1 MKKLISLLTMMC
13 LLVLLLTGCGKNTGG
28 AAGNSSDSNSSD
40 ETIKLGVSAFPG
52 WYTWYAVQG
61 FGAFEE
67 NGVDVEL
74 VWFNTYSDSLQ
85 AFNSGQIDA
94 VCAALSDTISPALSD
109 VDFKVVLVND
119 NSAGADGIVAQ
130 SAIAS
135 LKDLKG
141 KTVATEIGTIEH
153 FFLLNA
159 LETVGL
165 TEKDIE
171 LTNMTVENAGPAV
184 ISGQVDAASLWEPS
198 LSYAAS
204 EGDTNL
210 LFDSSE
216 TPGLIPDTL
225 MVSGKLLDNRSED
238 VQKIVNAYFNGMQ
251 TYAEKPDEA
260 LEFMAKQADISTEEM
275 ATAMKGARL
284 FSIADN
290 HAAFNEAAED
300 YSYLPYTAKKTAKF
314 LLDQG
319 MVSKELTDP
328 ERIFDATYIDK
339 LYKEKPDLIVPDT
352 QAE

>member
-1 MKKLISLLTMMC
+1 MKKLISFLTMMC
-13 LLVLLLTGCGKNTGG
+13 LLVLLLTGCGGNTGG

-198 LSYAAS
+198 LSYATS

-238 VQKIVNAYFNGMQ
+238 VQKMVNAYFDGMQ
-251 TYAEKPDEA
+251 TYEEKPDEA

-290 HAAFNEAAED
+290 YAAFNEAAED
-300 YSYLPYTAKKTAKF
+300 YSYLPYTAEKTAKF

-328 ERIFDATYIDK
+328 ESIFDATYIDK
-339 LYKEKPDLIVPDT
+339 LYKEKPDLTVPDT

>member
-1 MKKLISLLTMMC
+1 MKKMMSVLTAMC
-13 LLVLLLTGCGKNTGG
+13 LLLLLLSGCGGKDSG
-28 AAGNSSDSNSSD
+28 AAENSSKKSSD
-40 ETIKLGVSAFPG
+40 QAIKIGVSAFPG

-61 FGAFEE
+61 FGAFEK
-67 NGVDVEL
+67 NDVDVEL

-94 VCAALSDTISPALSD
+94 VCAALSDTISPAING
-109 VDFKVVLVND
+109 VDFKVVLIND

-130 SAIAS
+130 SSIKS
-135 LKDLKG
+135 LKELKG
-141 KTVATEIGTIEH
+141 KTVATEVGTIEH

-159 LETVGL
+159 LETAGL
-165 TEKDIE
+165 SEKDIQ

-216 TPGLIPDTL
+216 IPGLIPDTL
-225 MVSGKLLDNRSED
+225 MVSGKVLKNRSAE
-238 VQKIVNAYFNGMQ
+238 VQKIVKAYFDGMQ
-251 TYAEKPDEA
+251 VYAEKPDEA
-260 LEFMAKQADISTEEM
+260 LGYMAKQADISTEEM
-275 ATAMKGARL
+275 KTAMAGARL

-290 HAAFNEAAED
+290 HAAFHEQAED
-300 YSYLPYTAKKTAKF
+300 YSYLPYTAKETAKF
-314 LLDQG
+314 LLDQK
-319 MVSKELTDP
+319 MVSEELKDP
-328 ERIFDATYIDK
+328 ESIFDSSYIDK
-339 LYKEKPDLIVPDT
+339 LYEDAADMKVPDT

>member
-1 MKKLISLLTMMC
+1 MKKRMSLFMMVC
-13 LLVLLLTGCGKNTGG
+13 VLVLFLTGCGGNDGG
-28 AAGNSSDSNSSD
+28 AAEKSSESSS
-40 ETIKLGVSAFPG
+40 EEPIKIGVSAFPG

-67 NGVDVEL
+67 NKVDVEL

-109 VDFKVVLVND
+109 VDFKVVLIND

-130 SAIAS
+130 LEIKS

-165 TEKDIE
+165 TEADID

-216 TPGLIPDTL
+216 IPGLIPDTL
-225 MVSGKLLDNRSED
+225 MVSGKLLKEHSDD
-238 VQKIVNAYFNGMQ
+238 VQKIVQAYFDGMQ
-251 TYAEKPDEA
+251 QYVEKPDEA
-260 LEFMAKQADISTEEM
+260 LGYMAKQADISVEEM
-275 ATAMKGARL
+275 KTAMAGARL

-290 HAAFNEAAED
+290 HAAFHETAEN
-300 YSYLPYTAKKTAKF
+300 YSYLPYTAEKTAKF
-314 LLDQG
+314 LLDQK
-319 MVSKELTDP
+319 MVSSELEDP
-328 ERIFDATYIDK
+328 EQIFDSSYIDK
-339 LYKEKPDLIVPDT
+339 LYEESPDKKVPNT
-352 QAE
+352 QAD

>member
-1 MKKLISLLTMMC
+1 MKKLMSYLTMMC
-13 LLVLLLTGCGKNTGG
+13 LLVLLLTGCGGSGGG
-28 AAGNSSDSNSSD
+28 AAENSSDSNSAD
-40 ETIKLGVSAFPG
+40 DAIKIGVSAFPG

-61 FGAFEE
+61 FGAFED
-67 NGVDVEL
+67 NDVNVEL

-85 AFNSGQIDA
+85 AFNSGQIDG
-94 VCAALSDTISPALSD
+94 VCAALSDTISPAVSG
-109 VDFKVVLVND
+109 VDFKVVMIND
-119 NSAGADGIVAQ
+119 NSAGADGIVSQ
-130 SAIAS
+130 GDITS
-135 LKDLKG
+135 LEGLKG

-159 LETVGL
+159 LETVGM
-165 TEKDIE
+165 TEDDIE

-225 MVSGKLLDNRSED
+225 MISGDILDNRSED
-238 VQKIVNAYFNGMQ
+238 VQKIVTAYFEGMQ
-251 TYAEKPDEA
+251 TYNEKPAEA
-260 LEFMAKQADISTEEM
+260 LEFMAEQAGISTDEM
-275 ATAMKGARL
+275 AVAMEGARL

-290 HAAFNEAAED
+290 YAAFHEEAED
-300 YSYLPYTAKKTAKF
+300 YTYLPYTAERTAAF

-319 MVSKELTDP
+319 MVSDELSDP
-328 ERIFDATYIDK
+328 ESIFDSTYIDA
-339 LYKEKPDLIVPDT
+339 LYEENPDMVVPDT

>member
-1 MKKLISLLTMMC
+1 MKKIISFLMMTY
-13 LLVLLLTGCGKNTGG
+13 LLVLLISGCGGNAGG
-28 AAGNSSDSNSSD
+28 EAKKSRDNSSSD
-40 ETIKLGVSAFPG
+40 KNIKIGVSAFPG

-67 NGVDVEL
+67 NEVNVEL

-130 SAIAS
+130 SEIAS

-165 TEKDIE
+165 TEKDVE

-204 EGDTNL
+204 ERDTNV

-225 MVSGKLLDNRSED
+225 MVSGKLLKKRTGD
-238 VQKIVNAYFNGMQ
+238 VQKIVDAYFDGMQ
-251 TYAEKPDEA
+251 AYAEKPDEA

-275 ATAMKGARL
+275 ATAMKGAQL

-290 HAAFNEAAED
+290 QAAFNKSAED
-300 YSYLPYTAKKTAKF
+300 YSYLPYTAEKTAKF
-314 LLDQG
+314 LLNQS
-319 MVSKELTDP
+319 MVSKELKDP
-328 ERIFDATYIDK
+328 ESIFDSTYIDK
-339 LYKEKPDLIVPDT
+339 IYKENPDLTVPNT
-352 QAE
+352 KAE